1 MINQVNNTN
10 PEEFLNWVGPWALE
24 KAASVINQ
32 TGEFGRPMLFGL
44 SEDGT
49 HHVSVLAFWSFKNQE
64 RSMEFLKQVISQNK
78 IHALALLSKG
88 RLNRENQVSIDS
100 MVLVKSCRGGT
111 PKMEIYL
118 PESSD
123 GDLIKFADK
132 PSEVMEEISG
142 QLTKFWD

>member
-1 MINQVNNTN
+1 MSNQVNNTT
-10 PEEFLNWVGPWALE
+10 PEEFLNWIGPWALE

-44 SEDGT
+44 AEDGT

-64 RSMEFLKQVISQNK
+64 KSMEFLRQVVAQNK
-78 IHALALLSKG
+78 LNAVALLSKG

-100 MVLVKSCRGGT
+100 MVLVKSSRGGV

-123 GDLIKFADK
+123 GDTIKFADK

>member
-1 MINQVNNTN
+1 MPSQVSNTT

-44 SEDGT
+44 AEDGT

-64 RSMEFLKQVISQNK
+64 RSMEFLKQVIAQNK
-78 IHALALLSKG
+78 LHAVALLSKG
-88 RLNRENQVSIDS
+88 RLNRENQISIDS
-100 MVLVKSCRGGT
+100 MVLIKSYRGGSS
-111 PKMEIYL
+111 KMEIYL

-123 GDLIKFADK
+123 GDTIKFSGK

>member
-1 MINQVNNTN
+1 MVNQVNNTT
-10 PEEFLNWVGPWALE
+10 PEEFLNWIGPWALE

-32 TGEFGRPMLFGL
+32 TGEFGRPMLLGL

-49 HHVSVLAFWSFKNQE
+49 HHVSVLAFWSYKNQE
-64 RSMEFLKQVISQNK
+64 QSMSLLKQVIAQHK
-78 IHALALLSKG
+78 LTAVALLSKG
-88 RLNRENQVSIDS
+88 RLNRENQMPVDS
-100 MVLVKSCRGGT
+100 MVLIKCSQGGS

-118 PESSD
+118 PESLD
-123 GDLIKFADK
+123 GDNVKFADK